1 MRRGANAQRQQ
12 QQTQRQQEQQQ
23 RLQNHQQQQ
32 LHQHCANINVVA
44 QHTINNQ
51 VAVGTVGAVLHSV
64 RRPISEMWER
74 HQRQSSPSPPSHSQ
88 SAKDCLGRPA
98 AIEYLASSSQVA
110 DQMDVEVGDWAA
122 ASSGLQVAKD
132 DDAYALSP
140 PPRRETHRSGA
151 RSISERSIASREIWS
166 VKYLLLG

>member
-1 MRRGANAQRQQ
+1 MHCGANAQRQQ

-74 HQRQSSPSPPSHSQ
+74 HQRQSSPSPRRHSSLPSHPQ

-151 RSISERSIASREIWS
+151 RG
-166 VKYLLLG
+166 LGKKHRQ